1 MTERR
6 LFYATNRN
14 HLGNDRWHPDG
25 YGKKFSDDG
34 VENLRFGR
42 LTVEVDDSKL
52 AKHLE
57 TDRGSMGQGDGE
69 GLIKYLAKCAD
80 SADIVAYREKINRSI
95 AEDQQENIKLGS
107 QGAFSDLQTIMR
119 KNTDVLLYIHGFNVS
134 WADAVGSA
142 LSLQEMLNHCPDA
155 DTDQCVQV
163 VLFTWPSDG
172 MALPFV
178 SYKSDRSEAAGSGNA
193 VGRAILKVRDFLAS
207 LRRADETLCK
217 QDLHIL
223 CHSMGNYLLQNA
235 LERCDAFTPGNAL
248 PRLFEHIFLCAP
260 DVDDTALETGQPL
273 ERLHE
278 LARSVSVYHN
288 RGDVALVVSDFTKGN
303 PDRLGSNGP
312 AKPAVVHNKV
322 HQVDCT
328 PIVKGLVEHSY
339 YLVGHVNADIRMSI
353 DGIQHD
359 DPRRDAIESASWVI
373 NGKCARPKSPK
384 RASSYW

>member
-1 MTERR
+1 MTSRR

-14 HLGNDRWHPDG
+14 HIGKDRWRPDG

-42 LTVEVDDSKL
+42 VTVEVDE
-52 AKHLE
+52 AKIAKYLE
-57 TDRGSMGQGDGE
+57 SDRGSMGQGDGE
-69 GLIKYLAKCAD
+69 GMIKYLATCAD
-80 SADIVAYREKINRSI
+80 EADIVAYREKINRSI
-95 AEDQQENIKLGS
+95 SENQQENVKLGS
-107 QGAFSDLQTIMR
+107 QGAFSDLQAIMR
-119 KNTDVLLYIHGFNVS
+119 KNTDVLLFIHGFNVS
-134 WADAVGSA
+134 WTEAVGTA
-142 LSLQEMLNHCPDA
+142 LSLQEMLNHSPDG
-155 DTDQCVQV
+155 DPEQGVQV
-163 VLFTWPSDG
+163 VLFSWPSDG

-207 LRRADETLCK
+207 LRRADEELCK

-235 LERCDAFTPGNAL
+235 VERCDAFTPGNAL

-260 DVDDTALETGQPL
+260 DVDDTVLEEGQPL
-273 ERLHE
+273 DQLHE

-312 AKPAVVHNKV
+312 ARPAVVHNKI

-328 PIVKGLVEHSY
+328 PIVKGLAEHSY

-353 DGIQHD
+353 DGLQHD
-359 DPRRDAIESASWVI
+359 DPRRRRNRVGLMGNQWEMRST
-373 NGKCARPKSPK
+373 
-384 RASSYW
+384 

>member
-1 MTERR
+1 MTELR

-14 HLGNDRWHPDG
+14 HLGGDRWHPDG

-42 LTVEVDDSKL
+42 VL
-52 AKHLE
+52 AKVDESKIAKFLE
-57 TDRGSMGQGDGE
+57 KDCGSMGQGDGE
-69 GLIKYLAKCAD
+69 GLIKYLAKCAE
-80 SADIVAYREKINRSI
+80 SADILAYREKINRSV

-119 KNTDVLLYIHGFNVS
+119 QQSDVLLFIHGYNVS
-134 WADAVGSA
+134 WTNAVGTA
-142 LSLQEMLNHCPDA
+142 LSLQTMLNASPERDA
-155 DTDQCVQV
+155 EQQVQV

-193 VGRAILKVRDFLAS
+193 IGRGILKVRDFLAS
-207 LRRADETLCK
+207 LRRSDEELCK
-217 QDLHIL
+217 QDLHLL
-223 CHSMGNYLLQNA
+223 CHSMGNYLLENA

-248 PRLFEHIFLCAP
+248 PRIFEHIFLCAP
-260 DVDDTALETGQPL
+260 DVDDTALEEGHPL
-273 ERLHE
+273 GRAHE

-288 RGDVALVVSDFTKGN
+288 RGDAALVISDFTKGN

-312 AKPAVVHNKV
+312 ARPAHVHNKV

-328 PIVKGLVEHSY
+328 PLVKGLVEHSY

-353 DGIQHD
+353 DGIPHD
-359 DPRRDAIESASWVI
+359 DPSRHRNRLGVMGNQWEMRST
-373 NGKCARPKSPK
+373 
-384 RASSYW
+384 

>member
-1 MTERR
+1 MTDLQ

-42 LTVEVDDSKL
+42 LTVAAEESKM
-52 AKHLE
+52 AKYL
-57 TDRGSMGQGDGE
+57 DADCGSMGQGDGE
-69 GLIKYLAKCAD
+69 GLTKYLSKRAE
-80 SADIVAYREKINRSI
+80 SADIVAYREKIKASV
-95 AEDQQENIKLGS
+95 AQDQQENLKLGS
-107 QGAFSDLQTIMR
+107 QAAFSDLQSIMR
-119 KNTDVLLYIHGFNVS
+119 KNSDVLLYVHGFNVS
-134 WADAVGSA
+134 WHDAVGSA
-142 LSLQEMLNHCPDA
+142 LSLQEMLNHCPDR
-155 DTDQCVQV
+155 DPEQQVQV
-163 VLFTWPSDG
+163 VLFSWPSDG

-193 VGRAILKVRDFLAS
+193 VGRGILKVRDFLAS
-207 LRRADETLCK
+207 LRRSDEQLCK

-235 LERCDAFTPGNAL
+235 LTRCDAFTPGNAL

-260 DVDDTALETGQPL
+260 DVDDTVLEAGQPL
-273 ERLHE
+273 GRLHE

-288 RGDVALVVSDFTKGN
+288 RGDVALVVSDYTKGN

-312 AKPAVVHNKV
+312 ARPTLVHNKV

-328 PIVKGLVEHSY
+328 GIVKGLVEHSY
-339 YLVGHVNADIRMSI
+339 YLVGNINADIRMSI
-353 DGIQHD
+353 DGMPHD
-359 DPRRDAIESASWVI
+359 APGRHRNRVGVMGNQWDMRST
-373 NGKCARPKSPK
+373 
-384 RASSYW
+384 

>member
-1 MTERR
+1 MTKLQ

-42 LTVEVDDSKL
+42 VTVEADESKM
-52 AKHLE
+52 AKYLDADRE
-57 TDRGSMGQGDGE
+57 TMGHGDGE
-69 GLIKYLAKCAD
+69 GFIKYLSKCAE
-80 SADIVAYREKINRSI
+80 SADVIAYRESIKRSV
-95 AEDQQENIKLGS
+95 AEDQQENVKLGS
-107 QGAFSDLQTIMR
+107 QAAFSELQAIMR
-119 KNTDVLLYIHGFNVS
+119 KNTDVLIYIHGFNVS
-134 WADAVGSA
+134 WGDAVGSA
-142 LSLQEMLNHCPDA
+142 LSLQEMLNHSPEGDPE
-155 DTDQCVQV
+155 QHVQV

-193 VGRAILKVRDFLAS
+193 VGRGILKVRDFLAS
-207 LRRADETLCK
+207 LRRADEQLCK
-217 QDLHIL
+217 QDLHLL

-235 LERCDAFTPGNAL
+235 LTRCDAFTPGNAL
-248 PRLFEHIFLCAP
+248 PRLFEHVFLCAP
-260 DVDDTALETGQPL
+260 DVDDTALEEGHPL
-273 ERLHE
+273 GRLHE

-288 RGDVALVVSDFTKGN
+288 RGDAALVVSDFTKGN

-312 AKPAVVHNKV
+312 ARPTLVHNKV

-353 DGIQHD
+353 DGIPHD
-359 DPRRDAIESASWVI
+359 NLRRRRNRLGAMGNQWEMRST
-373 NGKCARPKSPK
+373 
-384 RASSYW
+384 

>member
-14 HLGNDRWHPDG
+14 HLGNNRWHPEG

-42 LTVEVDDSKL
+42 LSVEVDENRLTKY
-52 AKHLE
+52 LE
-57 TDRGSMGQGDGE
+57 AERGSMGQGDGE
-69 GLIKYLAKCAD
+69 GMIKYLAKCAD

-95 AEDQQENIKLGS
+95 AEDQQDNIKLGS
-107 QGAFSDLQTIMR
+107 QGAFSDLQSIMR
-119 KNTDVLLYIHGFNVS
+119 KNTDVLIYVHGFNVS
-134 WADAVGSA
+134 WTEAVGSA
-142 LSLQEMLNHCPDA
+142 LSLQEMLNHCPEGDSE
-155 DTDQCVQV
+155 QSVQV

-172 MALPFV
+172 LGLPFV
-178 SYKSDRSEAAGSGNA
+178 SYRSDRSEAAGSGNA

-207 LRRADETLCK
+207 LRRIDEELCK

-260 DVDDTALETGQPL
+260 DVDDTALEEEEPL
-273 ERLHE
+273 WRLHE
-278 LARSVSVYHN
+278 LARSVSVYYN
-288 RGDVALVVSDFTKGN
+288 RGDIALVVSDYTKGN

-312 AKPAVVHNKV
+312 ARPTHVHNKI
-322 HQVDCT
+322 HQVNCT

-339 YLVGHVNADIRMSI
+339 YLVGHVNADIRLSI
-353 DGIQHD
+353 DGLQHD
-359 DPRRDAIESASWVI
+359 DPRRHRNRVGLMGNQWEIRST
-373 NGKCARPKSPK
+373 
-384 RASSYW
+384 

>member
-14 HLGNDRWHPDG
+14 HLGNNRWHPDG

-42 LTVEVDDSKL
+42 LSIDVDESKL
-52 AKHLE
+52 AKYLE

-80 SADIVAYREKINRSI
+80 SADIVAYREKINRSM
-95 AEDQQENIKLGS
+95 AEDRQKNVKLGS
-107 QGAFSDLQTIMR
+107 IGAFSDLQAIMR

-134 WADAVGSA
+134 WSDAVGSA
-142 LSLQEMLNHCPDA
+142 LSLQEMLNHCPEGDSE
-155 DTDQCVQV
+155 QSVQV

-207 LRRADETLCK
+207 LRRADEELCK

-248 PRLFEHIFLCAP
+248 PRLFEHVFLCAP
-260 DVDDTALETGQPL
+260 DVDDTALEEGHPL
-273 ERLHE
+273 GRVHE
-278 LARSVSVYHN
+278 FARSVSIYHN

-312 AKPAVVHNKV
+312 ARPNLVHTKV

-353 DGIQHD
+353 DGVPHD
-359 DPRRDAIESASWVI
+359 DPRRHRNRVDHLGNRWEMRST
-373 NGKCARPKSPK
+373 
-384 RASSYW
+384 

>member
-42 LTVEVDDSKL
+42 LTLEVDESKL

-57 TDRGSMGQGDGE
+57 ADRGSMGQGDGE
-69 GLIKYLAKCAD
+69 GLIKYLAKCTD
-80 SADIVAYREKINRSI
+80 SADIIAYREKINRSI
-95 AEDQQENIKLGS
+95 AEDQQDNIKLGS
-107 QGAFSDLQTIMR
+107 QGAFSDLQAIMR
-119 KNTDVLLYIHGFNVS
+119 ENTDVLLYIHGFNVS

-142 LSLQEMLNHCPDA
+142 LSLQEMLNHCPDG
-155 DTDQCVQV
+155 DTEQRVQV
-163 VLFTWPSDG
+163 VLFSWPSDG

-207 LRRADETLCK
+207 LRRADATLCK

-312 AKPAVVHNKV
+312 ARPAVVHNKV

-328 PIVKGLVEHSY
+328 PIVKGRVEHSY

-353 DGIQHD
+353 DGLQHD
-359 DPRRDAIESASWVI
+359 DPRRRRNRVGLMGNQWEMRST
-373 NGKCARPKSPK
+373 
-384 RASSYW
+384 

>member
-1 MTERR
+1 MTKLQ

-42 LTVEVDDSKL
+42 VTVEADESKM
-52 AKHLE
+52 AKYLDADRE
-57 TDRGSMGQGDGE
+57 TMGQGDGE
-69 GLIKYLAKCAD
+69 GLIKYLSRCAE
-80 SADIVAYREKINRSI
+80 SADVIAYRESIKRSV
-95 AEDQQENIKLGS
+95 AEDQQENVKLGS
-107 QGAFSDLQTIMR
+107 QAAFSELQAIMR
-119 KNTDVLLYIHGFNVS
+119 KNTDVLIYIHGFNVS
-134 WADAVGSA
+134 WSDAVGSA
-142 LSLQEMLNHCPDA
+142 LSLQEMLNHCPEG
-155 DTDQCVQV
+155 DTEQHVQV

-193 VGRAILKVRDFLAS
+193 VGRGILKVRDFLAS
-207 LRRADETLCK
+207 LRRADEQLCK
-217 QDLHIL
+217 QDLHLL

-235 LERCDAFTPGNAL
+235 LTRCDAFTPGNAL
-248 PRLFEHIFLCAP
+248 PRLFEHVFLCAP
-260 DVDDTALETGQPL
+260 DVDDTALEEGHPL
-273 ERLHE
+273 GRLHE

-288 RGDVALVVSDFTKGN
+288 RGDAALVVSDFTKGN

-312 AKPAVVHNKV
+312 ARPTLVHNKV

-353 DGIQHD
+353 DGIPHD
-359 DPRRDAIESASWVI
+359 NPRRRRNRLGAMGNQWEMRST
-373 NGKCARPKSPK
+373 
-384 RASSYW
+384 